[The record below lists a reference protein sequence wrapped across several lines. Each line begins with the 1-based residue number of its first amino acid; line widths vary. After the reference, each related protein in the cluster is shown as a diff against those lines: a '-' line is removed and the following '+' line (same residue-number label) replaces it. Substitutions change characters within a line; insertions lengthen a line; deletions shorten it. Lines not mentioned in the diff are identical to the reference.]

1 MRSLKEQPEQ
11 SYVGLLKSI
20 RCVRHRPAHS
30 ELRRRG
36 SLGLMVLQGDS
47 EGEI

>member
-20 RCVRHRPAHS
+20 RCVRRRSADS
-30 ELRRRG
+30 EVRRRG
-36 SLGLMVLQGDS
+36 SLGLMVLQGNS
-47 EGEI
+47 EEEI